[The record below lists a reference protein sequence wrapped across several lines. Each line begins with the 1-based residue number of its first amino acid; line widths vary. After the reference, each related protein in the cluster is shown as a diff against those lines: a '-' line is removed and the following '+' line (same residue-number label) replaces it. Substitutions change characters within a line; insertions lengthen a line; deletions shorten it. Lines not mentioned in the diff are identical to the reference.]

1 MRHRFVPD
9 LGGLEHRFL
18 LVKAFPTNSGS
29 TSTPTLAGD
38 PPPPTTPTNTDPGS
52 DPGDG
57 SSDPGTPSPVLA
69 GTPDPTTDGSC

>member
-1 MRHRFVPD
+1 MRRRFAPD

-29 TSTPTLAGD
+29 TSPPSFPTQ
-38 PPPPTTPTNTDPGS
+38 PPPIVIPPPAP

-57 SSDPGTPSPVLA
+57 GTDPGDTSD
-69 GTPDPTTDGSC
+69 TGSC